1 MRASLGF
8 IPAFL
13 AEDGD
18 MVLVDE
24 VEAALEAVRH
34 MKAYAHDVMFVTKD
48 MLGTMDPSLI
58 AAIDA
63 VEPWGWDKTL
73 GFQLAKANARLA
85 ALVPSAQQL
94 EAIRTMSSRRYAAEN
109 LLPAMVEIDSR
120 LIGKSVYCET
130 VEKVAAL
137 LMANGQSVIKAPWSS
152 SGRGIRYIGSA
163 LDDHQQ
169 GWLRNIM
176 KQQGGVTVEPLY
188 NKVYDF
194 GMEFYASAGA
204 ESSEP
209 TVSYCGLSL
218 FDTSNGAYSGSILA
232 TEEDKREMLS
242 QYVDLQLL
250 DKVKQFVVS
259 CLAPKLAGVY
269 SGPFGIDMMAVVN
282 GSNPSDG
289 FLLHPCVELNLR
301 RTMGHVALALSPNEL
316 EPRKLMR
323 IFFNS
328 GKYKMRISTTAEN
341 LLNTG
346 LV

>member
-8 IPAFL
+8 IPAFW

-34 MKAYAHDVMFVTKD
+34 MKVYAHDVMFVTKD

-109 LLPAMVEIDSR
+109 LLSAME
-120 LIGKSVYCET
+120 E
-130 VEKVAAL
+130 VAAL

-152 SGRGIRYIGSA
+152 SGRGIRYIGSS

-194 GMEFYASAGA
+194 GMEFYASAGS
-204 ESSEP
+204 ETSEP
-209 TVSYCGLSL
+209 TVRYCGLSL

-341 LLNTG
+341 LLNTS

>member
-1 MRASLGF
+1 
-8 IPAFL
+8 
-13 AEDGD
+13 
-18 MVLVDE
+18 
-24 VEAALEAVRH
+24 
-34 MKAYAHDVMFVTKD
+34 
-48 MLGTMDPSLI
+48 
-58 AAIDA
+58 
-63 VEPWGWDKTL
+63 
-73 GFQLAKANARLA
+73 
-85 ALVPSAQQL
+85 
-94 EAIRTMSSRRYAAEN
+94 
-109 LLPAMVEIDSR
+109 
-120 LIGKSVYCET
+120 
-130 VEKVAAL
+130 
-137 LMANGQSVIKAPWSS
+137 
-152 SGRGIRYIGSA
+152 
-163 LDDHQQ
+163 
-169 GWLRNIM
+169 M

-194 GMEFYASAGA
+194 GMEFYASAGS
-204 ESSEP
+204 ETSEP
-209 TVSYCGLSL
+209 TVRYCGLSL

-341 LLNTG
+341 LLNTS

>member
-1 MRASLGF
+1 MKLHIFNPEHDIALAADLERFTAPHAGRQLRASLGF
-8 IPAFL
+8 IPTFW

-48 MLGTMDPSLI
+48 MLGTMDASLI

-130 VEKVAAL
+130 VEEVAVL

-152 SGRGIRYIGSA
+152 SGRGIRYVGSS

-194 GMEFYASAGA
+194 GMEFYASAGS

-209 TVSYCGLSL
+209 TVRY
-218 FDTSNGAYSGSILA
+218 
-232 TEEDKREMLS
+232 
-242 QYVDLQLL
+242 
-250 DKVKQFVVS
+250 

-341 LLNTG
+341 LLNTS